1 MPYYN
6 EDPKGDPNFD
16 NRPHLRL
23 RVQGFRVLRFRSQG
37 LSPRVQGSVRF
48 RLNFGAIVPIVVV
61 LRRTDLLC
69 EESLAWKTV

>member
-1 MPYYN
+1 M
-6 EDPKGDPNFD
+6 
-16 NRPHLRL
+16 
-23 RVQGFRVLRFRSQG
+23 RFRSQG

-61 LRRTDLLC
+61 LRLADLLC